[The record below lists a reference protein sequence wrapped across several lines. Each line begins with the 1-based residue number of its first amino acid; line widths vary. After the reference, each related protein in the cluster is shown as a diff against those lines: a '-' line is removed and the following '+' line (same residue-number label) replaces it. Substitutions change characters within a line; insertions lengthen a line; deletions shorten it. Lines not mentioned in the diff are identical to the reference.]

1 MAKDK
6 KAAGPASD
14 PSERRTHPRYAVEED
29 SVLLLV
35 SHGMPM
41 KAHINDLS
49 LEGCRICTEQ
59 RCPPGTGLQVEVTF
73 KVNGIAFR
81 FSGVIRWND
90 GNHLVGIRFNE
101 GTQRRRE
108 QLAEVVCEIAAA
120 QLAQPEKQ
128 AEEQAKV
135 ERLPEALADGVAEQP
150 EPLELSTAAA
160 APPQR
165 PERGRL
171 NRRNRARL
179 AVHSFAVIYL
189 VKTGSKLVGRIVDL
203 SLSGCRIRTDEPFP
217 VGIYTRVEAGFHLD
231 GLPFRLGGVTQ
242 AIHDRHN
249 VGIRFL
255 DMTDRS
261 RERVEGLI
269 EELEALRRA
278 GE

>member
-150 EPLELSTAAA
+150 EPLELGTAAA
-160 APPQR
+160 APPPR